1 MSVQVGVWN
10 LDGEP
15 VDREYL
21 ARIGKSIAEY
31 GPDGE
36 FSYISGSLAM
46 LYRPFHTTLDSR
58 LERQPYRSAKESV
71 FTWDGRLDNRDE
83 LMAQLGSDLGP
94 DHTDVGIVAAAFD
107 RWDTDC
113 FSKLIGEW
121 ALSVWDSVNRRMILA
136 RDYIG
141 IRHLLYYQNS
151 KRVFWCNH
159 LAPLALAASPLS
171 LCDEYVAGFL
181 AMFPDADLTP
191 YREIRSVPPGAFVCV
206 CDKGVGVHAYWIF
219 NAKRKTRHQTDAEYE
234 EHFRHLFRQAVRR
247 RLRSDSPI
255 LADLSGGFDS
265 SSIVCM
271 ADDIIANEGAETP
284 RLDTFSLYDL
294 TEPDGDD
301 FGYFT
306 EVEKRRGRTGFHVD
320 MGKFDESFSL
330 ESPEFVATPGF
341 GESKGLKEALR
352 TITQQSDHRVALS
365 GLGGDE
371 MLGQALDP
379 RVQFADLLLQ
389 LRMRELAKQLTS
401 WSLLIRRPWI
411 QLFFQTLRL
420 FLPAIVRARFTAHS
434 KVEPWIND
442 EFARRHRIP
451 IRMLPASE
459 ESHHW
464 RPSAEDSVE
473 TLATLARRMTFARP
487 SPLEQRCP
495 YLDQTLVE
503 FLTSIPTE
511 QLLRPGERRSLMRRA
526 LVGILPPEILS
537 RRTKAGAGRS
547 HVVTLEKRWTAVE
560 TLLGAP
566 LISRLGYV
574 NREEFSSALLL
585 AKNGQLPPAFITLF
599 RTLSLEVWL
608 RDGVARGVLA
618 IDPETRVTP
627 LWLSRRNHVFAGKKS
642 RSIGPT
648 FASKGVDSLTRKEV
662 NTNDLQQT

>member
-15 VDREYL
+15 VDREFL

-36 FSYISGSLAM
+36 FPYIGGSLGM
-46 LYRPFHTTLDSR
+46 LYRPFHTTPESR
-58 LERQPYRSAKESV
+58 VERQPYRSAKGRV
-71 FTWDGRLDNRDE
+71 VTWDGRLDNRDE

-121 ALSVWDSVNRRMILA
+121 ALSLWDAVERRLILA

-141 IRHLLYYQNS
+141 IRHLFYYPTV

-159 LAPLALAASPLS
+159 LAPIALCGDSFS

-191 YREIRSVPPGAFVCV
+191 YREIHSVPPGTFVRMG
-206 CDKGVGVHAYWIF
+206 DKGVSVHPYWTF
-219 NAKRKTRHQTDAEYE
+219 NAKRKTRYQTDAEYE
-234 EHFRHLFRQAVRR
+234 DQFRDVFRQAVRR
-247 RLRSDSPI
+247 RLRADSPI

-271 ADDIIANEGAETP
+271 ADDIIAKEGAETP
-284 RLDTFSLYDL
+284 RLDTFSVYDL

-320 MGKFDESFSL
+320 MAKFDGSFSL
-330 ESPEFVATPGF
+330 EYPSFVATPGF
-341 GESKGLKEALR
+341 GEREALKVALR
-352 TITQQSDHRVALS
+352 AIMRQSDYRVSLC
-365 GLGGDE
+365 GVGGDE

-389 LRMRELAKQLTS
+389 FRIRELAKQLIA

-420 FLPAIVRARFTAHS
+420 FLATTIRARLTEHS
-434 KVEPWIND
+434 RVEPWINN
-442 EFARRHRIP
+442 EFARRHRMC
-451 IRMLPASE
+451 IRLLPASK
-459 ESHHW
+459 ESHHL
-464 RPSAEDSVE
+464 RPTAEDSVQ
-473 TLATLARRMTFARP
+473 TLATLARQMTFARP
-487 SPLEQRCP
+487 SLLEKRCP

-526 LVGILPPEILS
+526 LAGILPAEILS
-537 RRTKAGAGRS
+537 RRTKAGAGRGQI
-547 HVVTLEKRWTAVE
+547 VTLHKRWNIVE
-560 TLLGAP
+560 SLVRAP
-566 LISRLGYV
+566 IIARLGYV
-574 NREEFSSALLL
+574 NRQRFYAALLE
-585 AKNGQLPPAFITLF
+585 AKNGQLPPAFVTLF
-599 RTLSLEVWL
+599 RALSLEVWV
-608 RDGVARGVLA
+608 RDIVARGLIA
-618 IDPETRVTP
+618 IEPEVPTTSFG
-627 LWLSRRNHVFAGKKS
+627 LSRQDPLARKS
-642 RSIGPT
+642 RSNELI
-648 FASKGVDSLTRKEV
+648 FVSKTVESTRKEV
-662 NTNDLQQT
+662 NTNELQQT